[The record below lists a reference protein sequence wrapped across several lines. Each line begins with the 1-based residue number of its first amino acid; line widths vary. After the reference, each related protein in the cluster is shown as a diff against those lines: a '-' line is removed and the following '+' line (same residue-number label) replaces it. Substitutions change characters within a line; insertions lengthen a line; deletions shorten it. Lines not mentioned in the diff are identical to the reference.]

1 MARLDGALDDALMA
15 SGLLEEFDVTGK
27 VLHVAPLDHA
37 SRESGRI
44 SAG

>member
-1 MARLDGALDDALMA
+1 
-15 SGLLEEFDVTGK
+15 LEEFDVTGK